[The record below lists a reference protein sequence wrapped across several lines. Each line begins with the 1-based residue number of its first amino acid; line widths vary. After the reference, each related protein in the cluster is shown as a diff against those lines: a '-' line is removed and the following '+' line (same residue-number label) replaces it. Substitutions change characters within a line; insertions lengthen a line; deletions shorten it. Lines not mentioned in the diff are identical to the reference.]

1 MMPSPKMAGQTASLK
16 ALLMRVVVGG
26 LLVLSLLFAALYWFM
41 LVYTIK
47 VANQSG
53 QTLTDVQLL
62 VPGVPRLIGTMP
74 PGATRWVFAQPE
86 RDGELAL
93 SFDAAGKRKLE
104 EDKAYMG
111 AAGGGRIAVIVQPSL
126 RVTFEHKILLP

>member
-1 MMPSPKMAGQTASLK
+1 MPSSKADGQLSLK
-16 ALLMRVVVGG
+16 ALLIRVVVGV
-26 LLVLSLLFAALYWFM
+26 LLTLSLLFAATYWFM

-62 VPGVPRLIGTMP
+62 VPGVPRIIGTMP
-74 PGATRWVFAQPE
+74 PGDSRWVFAQPKS
-86 RDGELAL
+86 DGELAL
-93 SFDAAGKRKLE
+93 SFHAAGKLHLE
-104 EDKAYMG
+104 ENSGGYMG
-111 AAGGGRIAVIVQPSL
+111 AIGGGRIAVIVQPSL